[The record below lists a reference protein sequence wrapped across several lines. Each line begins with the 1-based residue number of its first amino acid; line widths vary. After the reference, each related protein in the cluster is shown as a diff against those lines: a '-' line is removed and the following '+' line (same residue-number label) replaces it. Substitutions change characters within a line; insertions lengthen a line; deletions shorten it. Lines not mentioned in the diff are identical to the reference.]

1 MDQSVFN
8 EITQL
13 IDALRAETTV
23 KSISPERMGALLQRI
38 VDILPDLDDS
48 EIGNAARTALEAAQ
62 AAVNLAQSAID
73 HARTASTV
81 ANDAAGIVSQL
92 SSDVATAISNA
103 LSALRVAQSA
113 ATAAQQA
120 TSTASNLSGRVST
133 LERYRTTVE
142 ETLAKTPEYHSASWL
157 DNEQGVFDA
166 EHPERRKLV
175 RYTSMVDALN
185 GGKKLIKKN
194 NIVASGINLTS
205 GVIVLSFVEVGEDK
219 GVHTSVYRVVRPS
232 SADYCVVEKT
242 SVPMPAYNANWA
254 LRYGGTREQLDEF
267 INFIESTP
275 QVPMMVGNQPIVWA
289 ARRNNNVVQFATIT
303 NTYVRTYTVTYD
315 EGAGETNTTYEDHQF
330 ISS

>member
-1 MDQSVFN
+1 MDQSVFD
-8 EITQL
+8 ELTQL

-23 KSISPERMGALLQRI
+23 NSISPERMGTLLQRI

-48 EIGNAARTALEAAQ
+48 EIGNAARTAIEAAQ
-62 AAVNLAQSAID
+62 AAVNFAQSALE
-73 HARTASTV
+73 HARTARNVAVDAATAAQNAANVAQSALNNARNASNV
-81 ANDAAGIVSQL
+81 AND
-92 SSDVATAISNA
+92 
-103 LSALRVAQSA
+103 A

-175 RYTSMVDALN
+175 RYTSMVDAIN

-205 GVIVLSFVEVGEDK
+205 GVIVLSFVEVGEDN

-232 SADYCVVEKT
+232 SANYCVVDKT
-242 SVPMPAYNANWA
+242 SIPLPVYNANWA
-254 LRYGGTREQLDEF
+254 LSVGGSREQLDEF
-267 INFIESTP
+267 INFIEATP
-275 QVPMMVGNQPIVWA
+275 QVPMMVGSQPIVWA

-330 ISS
+330 I